1 MFLYINYNEKILENI
16 RKYLLNL
23 ALSGEIGK
31 SCFSI
36 FQIEKTY
43 YLNIIFYF
51 PFNILLIGPKNR
63 YKDLCVRVISI
74 ILIYYKINKYNN
86 FFFNSNKQQYNVSTN
101 KQRSSFRDKSLMKRC

>member
-1 MFLYINYNEKILENI
+1 MLLYINYNGKILENI

-74 ILIYYKINKYNN
+74 ILIYYKKNTTISFLILTSNNTTCQQINKGPVLGI
-86 FFFNSNKQQYNVSTN
+86 SH
-101 KQRSSFRDKSLMKRC
+101 